1 MRGGGGVLKINERA
15 RQGQKWK
22 EVNIK
27 KERGEKAGGGEGKR
41 GVGKEEQRRIGPP
54 MLGARVDT
62 GQPLPGAGY
71 GI

>member
-1 MRGGGGVLKINERA
+1 MKRNERA
-15 RQGQKWK
+15 RQGQQWK

-27 KERGEKAGGGEGKR
+27 KERKR
-41 GVGKEEQRRIGPP
+41 RKGRTGRGMGKEEQRRIGLP

-62 GQPLPGAGY
+62 GQPLPGVGY